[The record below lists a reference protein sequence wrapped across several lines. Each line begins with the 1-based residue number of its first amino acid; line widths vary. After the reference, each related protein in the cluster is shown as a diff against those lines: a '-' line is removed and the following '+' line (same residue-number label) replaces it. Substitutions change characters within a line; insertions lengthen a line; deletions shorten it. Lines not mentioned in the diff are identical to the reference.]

1 MISGYQRRLKRFNGV
16 FMEVQA
22 RNEADMQV
30 VSVMGSRI
38 DAAVA
43 LAFKDAMRGAT
54 LDGPET
60 VVLDLRQV
68 DFIDSS
74 GLGAIVATMKHL
86 APARTL
92 VLAGLSPA
100 VDKVF
105 KLTRMDSVFSVFA
118 SLDEALQAQSA

>member
-1 MISGYQRRLKRFNGV
+1 ML
-16 FMEVQA
+16 
-22 RNEADMQV
+22 D
-30 VSVMGSRI
+30 SRI

-43 LAFKDAMRGAT
+43 LAFKDAMRSVTA
-54 LDGPET
+54 DSAHT
-60 VVLDLRQV
+60 VVLDLREV

-86 APARTL
+86 APARRL

-105 KLTRMDSVFSVFA
+105 KLTRMDSVFSVFS
-118 SLDEALQAQSA
+118 SLDDALAAQRT